1 MDQKKKKCKK
11 YTFSCIRRTLV
22 IIQTS
27 GNRKPCLNFQK
38 QLKKKKVNL
47 PKNKM
52 DWLSKN
58 TTKKSQK
65 KNDTQEKCLQHI
77 TKE

>member
-1 MDQKKKKCKK
+1 MYQKNIINN
-11 YTFSCIRRTLV
+11 SNIWEQETLSQFPKAV
-22 IIQTS
+22 
-27 GNRKPCLNFQK
+27 
-38 QLKKKKVNL
+38 KKKKVNL

-77 TKE
+77 TKD